1 MGVMDDQILMAFL
14 NKRSEVAL
22 AEIKE
27 TGGLSESN
35 AMPLM
40 LKSQFNHIAHLDL
53 KLNDLELRFSEMSL
67 QMRELITRKE
77 FQQEF
82 KILRAEVQLDNA
94 NIRQE
99 MSQMKKELLLEM
111 KEQSKTL
118 QSEFRWLLGTGLA
131 FISVLMT
138 VLQVFMH

>member
-14 NKRSEVAL
+14 NKRSEAAL

-53 KLNDLELRFSEMSL
+53 KLSDLELRFNEMSL
-67 QMRELITRKE
+67 QMRELVTRKE
-77 FQQEF
+77 FQSFRQEV
-82 KILRAEVQLDNA
+82 KLDSI

>member
-1 MGVMDDQILMAFL
+1 MDDQILMAFL
-14 NKRSEVAL
+14 NKRSEAAL

-53 KLNDLELRFSEMSL
+53 KLSDLELRFNEMSL
-67 QMRELITRKE
+67 QMRELVTRKE
-77 FQQEF
+77 FQSFRQEV
-82 KILRAEVQLDNA
+82 KLDSI

>member
-53 KLNDLELRFSEMSL
+53 KLNDLELRFNEMSV
-67 QMRELITRKE
+67 QMRELVTRKE
-77 FQQEF
+77 FKSFRE
-82 KILRAEVQLDNA
+82 EVKLDSS
-94 NIRQE
+94 NIRLE
-99 MSQMKKELLLEM
+99 MSQMKKELLWEM

-131 FISVLMT
+131 FISILMT
-138 VLQVFMH
+138 VFQVFMH

>member
-1 MGVMDDQILMAFL
+1 MAFL

-53 KLNDLELRFSEMSL
+53 KLNDLELRFSEMNL
-67 QMRELITRKE
+67 QMQELVTRKE
-77 FQQEF
+77 FQQEL
-82 KILRAEVQLDNA
+82 KLLRAEVQMDNG
-94 NIRQE
+94 NVRKE

>member
-14 NKRSEVAL
+14 NKRSEAAL